1 LRSRFKIDPV
11 RRKAVGN
18 RGALYVGRH
27 RLASM
32 SRAINAGLLQA
43 VGAKVKQKP
52 GSDFS
57 EPGLQ
62 AWFW

>member
-1 LRSRFKIDPV
+1 
-11 RRKAVGN
+11 
-18 RGALYVGRH
+18 
-27 RLASM
+27 M

-43 VGAKVKQKP
+43 VGAKAKQKT

-62 AWFW
+62 AWSW